1 MDDIAFGRLV
11 RMSRIRRGW
20 RQADLAERAG
30 LSTSVVSRLEH
41 GGLGAMQL
49 NGARRVAA
57 VLDIRLEVQPRGRAA
72 DLDRT
77 LNWRHAALAEFVAG
91 WLGATRGWEVRPE
104 VSFSE
109 YGERGV
115 VDLLARHEPTG
126 SLLVIELKTEV
137 IDLGDVLGTLDRKR
151 RLGAVIAR
159 SLEWGPG
166 PISCALLI
174 GDSVTNRRRVAA
186 HAALVAA
193 ALPDRG
199 PVLARWLR
207 APTGTVRALRFVSDS
222 RPGQARSAFAAPTM
236 VRRPA
241 TRPESRRPRSAR
253 PRPIPADAPAASP

>member
-1 MDDIAFGRLV
+1 VDDIAFGRLV

-49 NGARRVAA
+49 NDARRVAA

-137 IDLGDVLGTLDRKR
+137 IDLGEVLGTLDRKR

-159 SLEWGPG
+159 SLV
-166 PISCALLI
+166 LI